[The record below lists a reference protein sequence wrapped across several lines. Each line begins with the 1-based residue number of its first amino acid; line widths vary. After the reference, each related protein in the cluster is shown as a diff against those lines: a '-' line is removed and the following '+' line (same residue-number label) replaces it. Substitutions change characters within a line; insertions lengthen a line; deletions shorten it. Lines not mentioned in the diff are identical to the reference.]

1 MTGCTIDTLTLSIE
15 QKLLA
20 EARIAAAGLTS
31 SITVHLL
38 DYRSLPDSFTH
49 AFDRVVSIEMIEA
62 VGKEFLGTYFETLD
76 KVLKKDRGL
85 AVVQV
90 ITMPESRFENYGKS
104 VDFIQKVRF
113 FPVFSKSLAWGVDV
127 FRHRAAHLPWWIPP
141 LRYVPRQLHQ
151 LRLQRP
157 SPDRRN
163 REHRTPCVSLFVCP
177 TTPYL
182 PTNLNLLRRLR
193 PYTEGMEETV

>member
-113 FPVFSKSLAWGVDV
+113 FSV
-127 FRHRAAHLPWWIPP
+127 
-141 LRYVPRQLHQ
+141 
-151 LRLQRP
+151 
-157 SPDRRN
+157 
-163 REHRTPCVSLFVCP
+163 
-177 TTPYL
+177 
-182 PTNLNLLRRLR
+182 
-193 PYTEGMEETV
+193 